1 MLGQRAGQRDYGL
14 AYWGVGGVSGELS
27 STQPDVV
34 RHASMNAAEKL
45 RGTQRLS
52 LAVSVE
58 EANWKL

>member
-1 MLGQRAGQRDYGL
+1 MDWHIGA
-14 AYWGVGGVSGELS
+14 WGGGVSGELS